1 MATTFSN
8 ADPGYI
14 PPNTRPG
21 TTFTNGDPGVISTP
35 PPKADS
41 AVAATNNTYASL
53 VSALNASEAKLVA
66 DKKFNVPNTYSIE
79 FAPASLADSK
89 VAKPGTKSKAATPM
103 TAKTGVNQVNQ
114 KSQSIDYA
122 TRTFEFAAGTPI
134 VLIIDEILKNSSY
147 VTSQAKAVLDEITN
161 DVIVQNNLGNLVW
174 YKISTE
180 ATPKE
185 PFDTARQGYAYNIK
199 YIISSY
205 AVNSMDSEF
214 FRQAVQRGVHKSYKY
229 WFTGQNTQ
237 VLKFEQKFNHLYNT
251 TVVEPR
257 LLNGAAEKS
266 KNIIAR
272 REYQAAVAGSSNQGA
287 KGKTNAVGASAAD
300 YFYSLTDIGETE
312 ITIIGDPAWLQQGE
326 SSVGINTKN
335 FNFGPFNADGG
346 INFDA
351 QQIVFDIQFNPGV
364 DYDADGTG
372 LANPNTTTDPLVS
385 YTYIAKTVKSR
396 FNKGRFEQDITGS
409 LFQDPS
415 SVKKATDTDKDTGR
429 DPRSRFDT
437 VGSGTRIGTGAGDE
451 AAAQSAILSRQ
462 AIDNAALA
470 RTNFAATDP
479 RLINNNP
486 LPVSVTPDINAQDP
500 EAQVFV
506 PSFNPPPPLPVYG
519 ESPTNADDP
528 EAQLFERQLIAKDE

>member
-14 PPNTRPG
+14 APRTGTGADTADPG
-21 TTFTNGDPGVISTP
+21 TITTP
-35 PPKADS
+35 PPKADA

-53 VSALNASEAKLVA
+53 VSALNASEIKLVN

-79 FAPASLADSK
+79 FVPASLADSK
-89 VAKPGTKSKAATPM
+89 VAKGGTKSKAATPM
-103 TAKTGVNQVNQ
+103 TAKTGVNQLNQ

-122 TRTFEFAAGTPI
+122 TRTFKFNSGTPI
-134 VLIIDEILKNSSY
+134 VLIIDEIIKNSSY
-147 VTSQAKAVLDEITN
+147 VTSQAKAIIDEVTN
-161 DVIVQNNLGNLVW
+161 EVIVQNNLGNLVW

-180 ATPKE
+180 AIPKE
-185 PFDTARQGYAYNIK
+185 PYDTARQGYAYDIK
-199 YIISSY
+199 YIISAY

-214 FRQAVQRGVHKSYKY
+214 FKQAVKRGVHKSYKY

-257 LLNGAAEKS
+257 LLNGAAENS

-272 REYQAAVAGSSNQGA
+272 REYQAAVAGSSSQGA
-287 KGKTNAVGASAAD
+287 DGKTNAVGASAAD
-300 YFYSLTDIGETE
+300 YFYSPSDIGETE

-326 SSVGINTKN
+326 PTVGIDTKN
-335 FNFGPFNADGG
+335 FNFSPFNADGG

-372 LANPNTTTDPLVS
+372 LANPNVSADPLVT

-415 SVKKATDTDKDTGR
+415 SLKKATATEKDAGRSSDIRPGADTA
-429 DPRSRFDT
+429 DP
-437 VGSGTRIGTGAGDE
+437 GARIGIGAATADPG
-451 AAAQSAILSRQ
+451 SAISANQ
-462 AIDNAALA
+462 QTIDNAAAA

-486 LPVSVTPDINAQDP
+486 LPADVPADI
-500 EAQVFV
+500 
-506 PSFNPPPPLPVYG
+506 
-519 ESPTNADDP
+519 NADDP
-528 EAQLFERQLIAKDE
+528 EAQIFVPSFIPPPRFGESATTADDPEAQVFEQQIMAKDE

>member
-8 ADPGYI
+8 PDPGYI
-14 PPNTRPG
+14 PPNTRSS
-21 TTFTNGDPGVISTP
+21 TTFPNPDPGVISTP

-41 AVAATNNTYASL
+41 AVAVTNNTYASL

-114 KSQSIDYA
+114 KSQAIDYA
-122 TRTFEFAAGTPI
+122 TRIFTYAAGTPI
-134 VLIIDEILKNSSY
+134 VLIIDEIIKNSSY
-147 VTSQAKAVLDEITN
+147 VTSQAKAVLDENTGE
-161 DVIVQNNLGNLVW
+161 VIVQNNLGNLVW

-185 PFDTARQGYAYNIK
+185 PFDTARESYAYNIK

-214 FRQAVQRGVHKSYKY
+214 FKQAVKRGVHKSYKY

-237 VLKFEQKFNHLYNT
+237 VLKFEQKFNYLYNT

-272 REYQAAVAGSSNQGA
+272 REYQAAVAGSSSQGA
-287 KGKTNAVGASAAD
+287 QGKTNAVGASAAD
-300 YFYSLTDIGETE
+300 YFYSPSDIGETE

-326 SSVGINTKN
+326 SSVGIDTKN
-335 FNFGPFNADGG
+335 FNFAPFNADGG

-364 DYDADGTG
+364 DYDTDGTG
-372 LANPNTTTDPLVS
+372 LANPNTTTDPLVT
-385 YTYIAKTVKSR
+385 YTYIAKNVKSR

-409 LFQDPS
+409 LFQNPS
-415 SVKKATDTDKDTGR
+415 SVKKATDTGKDTGR
-429 DPRSRFDT
+429 TTDPRSRFDT
-437 VGSGTRIGTGAGDE
+437 VDSSARPGTGA
-451 AAAQSAILSRQ
+451 SRTGRGVISTQQQ

-486 LPVSVTPDINAQDP
+486 LPADINAQDP

>member
-1 MATTFSN
+1 MATIL
-8 ADPGYI
+8 I
-14 PPNTRPG
+14 PPRTG
-21 TTFTNGDPGVISTP
+21 TGAATADPGVITTP
-35 PPKADS
+35 PPKADA

-79 FAPASLADSK
+79 FVPAALADSK
-89 VAKPGTKSKAATPM
+89 VAKGGTKSKAATPM

-114 KSQSIDYA
+114 KSQAIDYA
-122 TRTFEFAAGTPI
+122 TRTFKFDAGTP
-134 VLIIDEILKNSSY
+134 VVVIIDEIIKNSSY
-147 VTSQAKAVLDEITN
+147 ITSQAKAIIDEITN
-161 DVIVQNNLGNLVW
+161 EVIVQNNLGNLVW

-185 PFDTARQGYAYNIK
+185 PFDTARQSYAYNIK

-237 VLKFEQKFNHLYNT
+237 VLKFEQTFNHLYNT

-272 REYQAAVAGSSNQGA
+272 REYQAAVAGSSTQGA
-287 KGKTNAVGASAAD
+287 ERKTNAVGASAAD
-300 YFYSLTDIGETE
+300 YFYSLSDIGETQ
-312 ITIIGDPAWLQQGE
+312 ITIVGDPAWLQQGE
-326 SSVGINTKN
+326 SSVGVDTKN

-364 DYDADGTG
+364 DYDINGTG
-372 LANPNTTTDPLVS
+372 LANPNATADPLVA

-396 FNKGRFEQDITGS
+396 FNKGRFEQDLTGS
-409 LFQDPS
+409 LFQNPE
-415 SVKKATDTDKDTGR
+415 SVKKSTAAEKDTGR
-429 DPRSRFDT
+429 PS
-437 VGSGTRIGTGAGDE
+437 
-451 AAAQSAILSRQ
+451 AAASNGARVGIGASSDGTAGEKEARAIN
-462 AIDNAALA
+462 NAALA
-470 RTNFAATDP
+470 RANFAATDP
-479 RLINNNP
+479 RLISNNV
-486 LPVSVTPDINAQDP
+486 LPASVTADINADDP

-506 PSFNPPPPLPVYG
+506 PSFNPPPVYG
-519 ESPTNADDP
+519 ESATTADDP
-528 EAQLFERQLIAKDE
+528 EAQVFERQLIAKDE